1 MHYNEVNTFKESV
14 MLKAW
19 TGNKQGE
26 IVDSEAGAGV
36 QQGDIEAA
44 AESEARAGG
53 EQGDIEAAAESEA
66 RAGGEQGDI
75 EATVESEARAG
86 GEQGD
91 IEAAADSEAENEDQ
105 EAATKAR
112 APTGVVGGKGSME
125 LTWVPLMVL
134 MVKKHSMI
142 LLK

>member
-36 QQGDIEAA
+36 QQGN
-44 AESEARAGG
+44 
-53 EQGDIEAAAESEA
+53 
-66 RAGGEQGDI
+66 
-75 EATVESEARAG
+75 
-86 GEQGD
+86 

>member
-75 EATVESEARAG
+75 EA
-86 GEQGD
+86 
-91 IEAAADSEAENEDQ
+91 AADSEAENEDQ

>member
-1 MHYNEVNTFKESV
+1 MHYNEVHTFKESV

-75 EATVESEARAG
+75 EA
-86 GEQGD
+86 
-91 IEAAADSEAENEDQ
+91 AADSEAENEDQ

>member
-1 MHYNEVNTFKESV
+1 MHYNEVHTFKESV

-44 AESEARAGG
+44 A
-53 EQGDIEAAAESEA
+53 
-66 RAGGEQGDI
+66 
-75 EATVESEARAG
+75 ESEARAG

>member
-1 MHYNEVNTFKESV
+1 MHYNEVHTFKESV

-75 EATVESEARAG
+75 EA
-86 GEQGD
+86 
-91 IEAAADSEAENEDQ
+91 AADSEAENEDQ
-105 EAATKAR
+105 EAATKAG